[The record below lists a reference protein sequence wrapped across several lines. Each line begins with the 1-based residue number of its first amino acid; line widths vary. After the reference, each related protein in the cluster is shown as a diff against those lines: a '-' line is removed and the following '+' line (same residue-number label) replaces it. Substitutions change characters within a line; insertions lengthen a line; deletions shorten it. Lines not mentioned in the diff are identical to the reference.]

1 MIKEER
7 MDQHNHNHAHAG
19 INVFSDHLFEFR
31 SVAQSRLI
39 ISLVITFT
47 VMIVEFMGG
56 FLTNSIA
63 LISDA
68 GHMFTHSFA
77 IAISLAAIIIARTP
91 PCHHKTF
98 GMFRAEILAAFI
110 NGIFLLLVVGIIVYE
125 AILRI
130 MQPKEVLSLQMLVI
144 ALIGLVVNIA
154 TIVILHGSH
163 KDDLNVKSVFYHMI
177 GDVASSIGIVA
188 AAVVIYFTQ
197 WNILDPLI
205 SIGISAVIAIW
216 AYGILKDSGRI
227 LLEMAPHGLSVDM
240 ISSDIKEHFPQITE
254 LNNVHLWTITSG
266 MFVFSA
272 HARLNTTLDPENPSS
287 IMLRL
292 NEYLKDRYH
301 IIESTIQ
308 ISEGETGQVCASDE
322 VVS

>member
-1 MIKEER
+1 MSH
-7 MDQHNHNHAHAG
+7 HNHDHAHSG
-19 INVFSDHLFEFR
+19 LNVFSDHLFEFR
-31 SVAQSRLI
+31 TVAQSRLI
-39 ISLVITFT
+39 MSLVITFM
-47 VMIVEFMGG
+47 VMIVEFVGG

-110 NGIFLLLVVGIIVYE
+110 NGIFLLLVVGIIMYE
-125 AILRI
+125 AIWRI
-130 MQPKEVLSLQMLVI
+130 IHPKEVLSLQMLII
-144 ALIGLVVNIA
+144 ALLGLVVNIV

-163 KDDLNVKSVFYHMI
+163 KDDLNVRSVFYHMI

-188 AAVVIYFTQ
+188 AAVVIYYTR
-197 WNILDPLI
+197 WNIIDPLI

-216 AYGILKDSGRI
+216 AYGILKDSTRI
-227 LLEMAPHGLSVDM
+227 LLEMTPKGLSVDL
-240 ISSDIKEHFPQITE
+240 ISSDIRENFPEIKE
-254 LNNVHLWTITSG
+254 LSNVHLWTITSG

-272 HARLNTTLDPENPSS
+272 HARMNTNFSS
-287 IMLRL
+287 ERSSNIISRL
-292 NEYLKDRYH
+292 NQYLQERYN

-308 ISEGETGQVCASDE
+308 ISGGETGQVCAMDE
-322 VVS
+322 VAHKSV

>member
-1 MIKEER
+1 MS
-7 MDQHNHNHAHAG
+7 HHYHNHAHSG
-19 INVFSDHLFEFR
+19 TDVFSDHLFEFR
-31 SVAQSRLI
+31 TVAQSRLVL
-39 ISLVITFT
+39 SLVITFT
-47 VMIVEFMGG
+47 VMIVEFVGG

-98 GMFRAEILAAFI
+98 GMFRAEILAAFV

-125 AILRI
+125 AIWRI
-130 MQPKEVLSLQMLVI
+130 IHPKEVLGLQMLVI
-144 ALIGLVVNIA
+144 AVLGLVVNMV
-154 TIVILHGSH
+154 TIGILHGSH
-163 KDDLNVKSVFYHMI
+163 KDDLNVRSVFYHMI

-188 AAVVIYFTQ
+188 AAVVIYYTQ
-197 WNILDPLI
+197 WNIIDPLI

-216 AYGILKDSGRI
+216 AYGILKDSIRI
-227 LLEMAPHGLSVDM
+227 LLEMTPKGLSVDM
-240 ISSDIKEHFPQITE
+240 ISSDIREHFPEIRE
-254 LNNVHLWTITSG
+254 LSNVHLWTITSG

-272 HARLNTTLDPENPSS
+272 HVLMNTSSSPEIASGVIARLNQ
-287 IMLRL
+287 
-292 NEYLKDRYH
+292 YLKQQYN

-308 ISEGETGQVCASDE
+308 ISSDQTGQTCAMDE